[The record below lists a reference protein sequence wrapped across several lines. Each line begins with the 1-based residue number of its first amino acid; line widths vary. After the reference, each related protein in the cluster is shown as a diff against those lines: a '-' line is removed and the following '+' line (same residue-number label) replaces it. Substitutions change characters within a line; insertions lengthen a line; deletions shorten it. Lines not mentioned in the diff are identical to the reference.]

1 MRPLRAPQ
9 AQTRQWLGWRVPP
22 RAALLLGAA
31 LWAACC
37 SAIAPAS
44 AQTYPDQT
52 IHIVTPYS
60 AGGLGDTL
68 PRIVAAGLSERIGA
82 TVIVDNVP
90 GASQVIGTEAVAHA
104 KPDGYT
110 LLFASST
117 SMGINVAASKSL
129 RYEPTRDFAPI
140 AIAFSTPLYLVV
152 NPKLNV
158 TSVQELIALAKRQ
171 PGKLT
176 FASGG
181 TASSNHLAGEMFKEL
196 AGIDILHVP
205 FKGMGPALTDLMAG
219 HVDMM
224 FAGEGAE
231 FARQGTLR
239 ALAVSTANRSASF
252 PDIPTMQEAGVKGY
266 DMGIWFGFV
275 APAATPAPIVEMLSR
290 NIRQIVEDPK
300 VRKIA
305 NGAESTP
312 STPDEMRARIPK
324 DIAMWRKLIADA
336 NIQLQ

>member
-1 MRPLRAPQ
+1 MRLLRTLRSRAWRDFNLSITLRGALIAGLALGGAGLARLSPAL
-9 AQTRQWLGWRVPP
+9 AQTFP
-22 RAALLLGAA
+22 
-31 LWAACC
+31 
-37 SAIAPAS
+37 S
-44 AQTYPDQT
+44 QT
-52 IHIVTPYS
+52 IHIITPYS

-68 PRIVAAGLSERIGA
+68 PRIVASGLSERIGA

-90 GASQVIGTEAVAHA
+90 GASQVIGTESVAHA
-104 KPDGYT
+104 KADGYT
-110 LLFASST
+110 LMFASST

-129 RYEPTRDFAPI
+129 RYDPARDFAPI

-158 TSVQELIALAKRQ
+158 SSVQELIALAKRE

-239 ALAVSTANRSASF
+239 ALAVSTATRSASF
-252 PDIPTMQEAGVKGY
+252 PDIPTMQEAGVQGY

-275 APAATPAPIVEMLSR
+275 APAGTPAPIIDMLSQ
-290 NIRQIVEDPK
+290 NIRKVVEDPK

-312 STPDEMRARIPK
+312 STPDEMRARIPR
-324 DIAMWRKLIADA
+324 DIAMWRKLISDA
-336 NIQLQ
+336 NVQLQ